1 MTSKH
6 YIDRWVVLSRIYS
19 PFQNILMF
27 MANVLV
33 ETHYKDGSFC
43 SQKLADTTFFRHL
56 NDI

>member
-1 MTSKH
+1 MNCEH
-6 YIDRWVVLSRIYS
+6 YIDRCWVVLSRIYS

-43 SQKLADTTFFRHL
+43 SQKLVDTTF
-56 NDI
+56 